1 MVTRMGSLVN
11 ECLLKHE
18 SGERFFDAIDEKL
31 RNDNL
36 LITMMIGKVLQ
47 NETFDYLIVS
57 GSFGKVFKDF
67 CSNHIGSDFSDNVIV
82 VNGGIRKGNEVEP
95 FYKQYDIKNKNLIFI
110 DDSYYLGRTRDKIE
124 KSIINN
130 GGKLVSSYVFYDGSK
145 EKDDSVHSFYR
156 YYDEYPEV
164 QKKYRR

>member
-1 MVTRMGSLVN
+1 MVARMGSLVN
-11 ECLLKHE
+11 ECLSKHE
-18 SGERFFDAIDEKL
+18 GGERFFDAIDEKL

-95 FYKQYDIKNKNLIFI
+95 FYKQYDIKNKNP
-110 DDSYYLGRTRDKIE
+110 YCKA
-124 KSIINN
+124 
-130 GGKLVSSYVFYDGSK
+130 
-145 EKDDSVHSFYR
+145 
-156 YYDEYPEV
+156 
-164 QKKYRR
+164 